1 VFGAVEAPGILPKR
15 SGGYD
20 ALNKGEFEFLEKNG
34 AAHQSVE
41 VFRHEN
47 IPDCGPAPGDDTP
60 CGGICKLAA
69 RL

>member
-34 AAHQSVE
+34 AAHQSVHG
-41 VFRHEN
+41 FQSRSISPRKH
-47 IPDCGPAPGDDTP
+47 T
-60 CGGICKLAA
+60 
-69 RL
+69 